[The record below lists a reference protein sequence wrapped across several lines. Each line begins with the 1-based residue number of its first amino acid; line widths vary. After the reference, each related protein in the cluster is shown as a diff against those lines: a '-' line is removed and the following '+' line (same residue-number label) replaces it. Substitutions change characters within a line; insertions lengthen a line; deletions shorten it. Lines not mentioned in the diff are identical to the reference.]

1 MDLKMAG
8 SGSNWTKVL
17 FVANDTGCI
26 EVEIDPAQPGRIY
39 AAMWTRLS
47 SSTSVVLGGNAGG
60 IWQSVD
66 GGDNWTQ
73 LAGGL
78 PTTDIGRIGLAVAP
92 SSPNI
97 VYARYQTASG
107 DFKGIW
113 KSTNSGA
120 SWTKVDGGGIW
131 RFFLASYGYYFGEIR
146 VDPLD
151 ANTLFMLDLYW
162 FRSTDGGVNFQQ
174 FTSGLHVDHHDLILQ
189 PGRMLMGNDGGFW
202 WSTNSGSSWS
212 HSLDLPISQAYDI
225 AIDTIDPNRQFTGL
239 QDNGTVRTTTGSLG
253 DWAEVNGGD
262 GLQCEV
268 DPTNSNFVYASSQGG
283 NFVRSID
290 GGDSFSGGTNGIGNE
305 RTNWNAPLEHD
316 PLTTQRLYT
325 GTYRIYRTIDGAQNW
340 SVVSPDLT
348 DPTDGGSL
356 LFERDRGDPP
366 RAHLEDL
373 VGRTVTTIDVSP
385 VDTTIVWAGTDD
397 GNIWVTTDD
406 SASWTQVN
414 VPGRDE
420 WVTRVSGD
428 FFDANTAYASFS
440 GFRDGDRASHVF
452 RTRDLGQTW
461 FDISGDL
468 PNVPLNDVIPD
479 PQWEGR
485 LFAGT
490 DLGVYITDSDG
501 LHWDDV
507 GSGMPIVVVHDIV
520 LDDNGRQLWAG
531 THARSLWSFDLT
543 QLPTPDRDLDG
554 FDNLSDCAPED
565 GGAHTVPGEIAGVAW
580 DADKQTLRWN
590 SAAPGSGSGALHD
603 VLRGRVDELPV
614 GGGAAETCTGSGLS
628 DDFMTEIETPASGV
642 ARWYLVRGRNVCG
655 DGGYGSA
662 SDLTVRVSNICP

>member
-1 MDLKMAG
+1 
-8 SGSNWTKVL
+8 
-17 FVANDTGCI
+17 
-26 EVEIDPAQPGRIY
+26 
-39 AAMWTRLS
+39 
-47 SSTSVVLGGNAGG
+47 
-60 IWQSVD
+60 
-66 GGDNWTQ
+66 
-73 LAGGL
+73 
-78 PTTDIGRIGLAVAP
+78 
-92 SSPNI
+92 
-97 VYARYQTASG
+97 
-107 DFKGIW
+107 
-113 KSTNSGA
+113 
-120 SWTKVDGGGIW
+120 
-131 RFFLASYGYYFGEIR
+131 
-146 VDPLD
+146 
-151 ANTLFMLDLYW
+151 
-162 FRSTDGGVNFQQ
+162 
-174 FTSGLHVDHHDLILQ
+174 
-189 PGRMLMGNDGGFW
+189 MLMGNDGGFW
-202 WSTNSGSSWS
+202 WSTNSGSSWTQS
-212 HSLDLPISQAYDI
+212 QDLPISQAYDI
-225 AIDTIDPNRQFTGL
+225 AIDTLDPNRQFTGL

-290 GGDSFSGGTNGIGNE
+290 GGDTFSGGTNGIGNE

-316 PLTTQRLYT
+316 PHTSQKLYT
-325 GTYRIYRTIDGAQNW
+325 GTYRVYRTIDGAQNW

-356 LFERDRGDPP
+356 LFERRDGDPP

-406 SASWTQVN
+406 SVSWTQVN

-440 GFRDGDRASHVF
+440 GFRDGERAAHVF

-461 FDISGDL
+461 VDISGDL

-479 PQWEGR
+479 PDWEGR

-490 DLGVYITDSDG
+490 DLGVYISDSDG
-501 LHWDDV
+501 QHWEDV

-520 LDDNGRQLWAG
+520 LDQNSRQLWAG
-531 THARSLWSFDLT
+531 THARSLWSFDLM
-543 QLPTPDRDLDG
+543 QLPVPDRDLDG
-554 FDNLSDCAPED
+554 FDNLSDCAPQD
-565 GGAHTVPGEIAGVAW
+565 GGAHTIPGEITGVAW

-603 VLRGRVDELPV
+603 ILRGRVDELPV
-614 GGGAAETCTGSGLS
+614 GGGAAETCAGSGLS
-628 DDFMTEIETPASGV
+628 ADFLTEIDTPASGV

-655 DGGYGSA
+655 DGGYGLA
-662 SDLTVRVSNICP
+662 SDLTARVSNICP